1 MTRIWHRRLIRLHNN
16 WPPILTLILGA
27 AVIVAAGGYTV
38 DRVASLGARMARAM
52 L

>member
-16 WPPILTLILGA
+16 WPLILGA
-27 AVIVAAGGYTV
+27 AVIVAAGSYTV